1 MYPENRAIEQAGLIT
16 AVEQAADGIVLTDTE
31 GNIQYVNPAF
41 TKMTGYSREEALGE
55 NPRVLKS
62 GHHPQAFYED
72 LWKTI
77 KSGQVWHGDMIN
89 QRKDG
94 TLYNEEMRI
103 APVRSLTGEVV
114 NYIAIKHDVSDRRAA
129 EEAKALLAAIVEGS
143 EDAIIAYSL
152 EGMILTWNR
161 GTMAK

>member
-1 MYPENRAIEQAGLIT
+1 VIPGNEAFEQAGLIT
-16 AVEQAADGIVLTDTE
+16 AVEQAADGIVVTDTD

-41 TKMTGYSREEALGE
+41 TRMTGYSRDEAIGK

-77 KSGQVWHGDMIN
+77 KAGQVWHGDMIN

-103 APVRSLTGEVV
+103 APVLSPAGGVV

-143 EDAIIAYSL
+143 GDAIIA
-152 EGMILTWNR
+152 
-161 GTMAK
+161 